1 MAFAAGTVIVKN
13 MFGNYFFNDGGGGGG
28 RGGRGTGGAVLWSME
43 TRLRVS
49 FSFFPPPRIFSLKKK
64 KHI

>member
-13 MFGNYFFNDGGGGGG
+13 MFGNYLFNDGG
-28 RGGRGTGGAVLWSME
+28 GGAVLWSME
-43 TRLRVS
+43 TRLLVS

-64 KHI
+64 TYLML

>member
-13 MFGNYFFNDGGGGGG
+13 MFGNYLFNDGG
-28 RGGRGTGGAVLWSME
+28 GGAVLWSME
-43 TRLRVS
+43 TRLLIS

-64 KHI
+64 HI